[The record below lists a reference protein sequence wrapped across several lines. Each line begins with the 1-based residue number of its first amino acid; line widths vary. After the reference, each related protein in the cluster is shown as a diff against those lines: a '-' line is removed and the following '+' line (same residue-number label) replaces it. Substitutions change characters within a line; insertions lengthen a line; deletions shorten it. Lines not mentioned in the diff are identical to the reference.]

1 MKGPYDDILC
11 LPHPTSKKHP
21 RMSMA
26 ERAAQFAPFA
36 ALNGYGAAIQEA
48 QRLTDQRL
56 ELDEETQALLD
67 LRQRL
72 LLERIAEHPQVTVT
86 YFVPDARKSGGSY
99 RCVTAGVKR
108 LDEYS
113 RLLILTTGQQ
123 IPLDDIAALSG
134 SFFGET

>member
-99 RCVTAGVKR
+99 RCVAAGVKR